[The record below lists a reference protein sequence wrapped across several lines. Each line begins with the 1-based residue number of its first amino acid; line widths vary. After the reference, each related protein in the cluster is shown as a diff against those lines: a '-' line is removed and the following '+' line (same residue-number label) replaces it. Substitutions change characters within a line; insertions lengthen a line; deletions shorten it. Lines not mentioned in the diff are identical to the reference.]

1 MSISEHKHIPEP
13 VRRIEVFTGAG
24 RRRSWSASEKA
35 AIIAESYGAGE
46 TAPEP
51 AITTVSPRRTRRR
64 RSRSDGIELEI
75 AGVEVRVGADAKP
88 RTIEAVIRAL
98 KASS

>member
-1 MSISEHKHIPEP
+1 MFVPAVVERIEPEP
-13 VRRIEVFTGAG
+13 LARIKAPRRV
-24 RRRSWSASEKA
+24 RRRSKA
-35 AIIAESYGAGE
+35 
-46 TAPEP
+46 
-51 AITTVSPRRTRRR
+51 
-64 RSRSDGIELEI
+64 DGIELEI

>member
-1 MSISEHKHIPEP
+1 MFVPAVVE
-13 VRRIEVFTGAG
+13 R
-24 RRRSWSASEKA
+24 
-35 AIIAESYGAGE
+35 
-46 TAPEP
+46 TAPEA